1 MGINRYNHKVS
12 SLLKLVE
19 KRVLPLDRLYY
30 ASFKYY
36 VFNKD
41 KTRIMTFESFKNGE
55 HEYLE
60 GEIEKKWSLR
70 GASYIQVGE
79 NKVYPMDACRCN
91 IRHINTY
98 VLSRK
103 DYNNSNRVYT
113 TVEDIEKGIEF
124 HEKESKKEDEKSK
137 AIEKRYKDNA
147 EKYLDK
153 SLDF

>member
-19 KRVLPLDRLYY
+19 KRVIPLDRLYY

-41 KTRIMTFESFKNGE
+41 KTSLMTFESFKNGE

-60 GEIEKKWSLR
+60 FEEKRLSLIGE
-70 GASYIQVGE
+70 SYLQVGE
-79 NKVYPMDACRCN
+79 NRVYPMDAYRCN

-103 DYNNSNRVYT
+103 DYDNSNRVYT
-113 TVEDIEKGIEF
+113 TVEDIDKGIEF
-124 HEKESKKEDEKSK
+124 HEKESKKEEEKSK
-137 AIEKRYKDNA
+137 AREKRYKDNA